1 MGSNPTQTELGV
13 YSKMLPGAA
22 REDCVLVAEIVDLR
36 GLVLGPLKR
45 LQTPAAELFIDSL
58 TALVA

>member
-1 MGSNPTQTELGV
+1 
-13 YSKMLPGAA
+13 MLPGAA